1 MLKHSF
7 GLALKNLRKRGLR
20 TWLTLLGVVIGITAV
35 VSFISLGEGLRNAVV
50 GQFASLSA
58 DRLIV
63 QSAETGFGPPG
74 STAIR
79 KLTSKDSE
87 LIEETSGVELTL
99 KRIIRSGKIEFNK
112 QSSFALIG
120 SIPDEKEKIDYLY
133 ESFNIKVAEGK
144 LISAGDSGKVV
155 LGNDYLERID
165 FGKTLRAGSRLKI
178 QGKEFEVIGILDK
191 LGSVFFNSIILMSE
205 KDMNNLFNIGDESD
219 IIVVKIE
226 SEEITGKVA
235 KDLED
240 KLRRDR
246 KQKKGE
252 EDFSIQTPE
261 KAFES
266 VSLILNIINL
276 IVSGIAG
283 ISLLVGGIGVANVM
297 YASVLE
303 RTRDIGVMKAVGA
316 RNSDILYIF
325 VIESCLLGLIGG
337 IAGSFLGIGLAFL
350 ASASANAYFDNQI
363 LKVTFSL
370 QLIIASVIF
379 SLFIGLLAGVLPA
392 RQAAKLKPVEALRR

>member
-1 MLKHSF
+1 
-7 GLALKNLRKRGLR
+7 
-20 TWLTLLGVVIGITAV
+20 
-35 VSFISLGEGLRNAVV
+35 
-50 GQFASLSA
+50 
-58 DRLIV
+58 
-63 QSAETGFGPPG
+63 
-74 STAIR
+74 
-79 KLTSKDSE
+79 
-87 LIEETSGVELTL
+87 
-99 KRIIRSGKIEFNK
+99 
-112 QSSFALIG
+112 
-120 SIPDEKEKIDYLY
+120 
-133 ESFNIKVAEGK
+133 
-144 LISAGDSGKVV
+144 
-155 LGNDYLERID
+155 
-165 FGKTLRAGSRLKI
+165 
-178 QGKEFEVIGILDK
+178 
-191 LGSVFFNSIILMSE
+191 SIILMSE